1 MANGAGLG
9 AMMGMGLGI
18 MLLAIVVGII
28 IATLILML
36 ATRLVEKFTPSF
48 GKALVTQIACG
59 VVAFIVSIVLG
70 LILRGSMLGSLAVAV
85 VNFFV
90 AAWVIQQLITPPGGM
105 VADGGAMAMTAG
117 AKMSYARAC
126 LVTLIEYIVY
136 IVIGVIMALVFGG
149 AVLAMLHH

>member
-18 MLLAIVVGII
+18 VLLAIVVGII
-28 IATLILML
+28 VATLILML

-48 GKALVTQIACG
+48 GKALVTQIVCG
-59 VVAFIVSIVLG
+59 IVGFIISLVLG
-70 LILRGSMLGSLAVAV
+70 LVLHGSLLGNLAVAI

-90 AAWVIQQLITPPGGM
+90 AAWIIQQLITPSGGM

-117 AKMSYARAC
+117 TKMSYARAC
-126 LVTLIEYIVY
+126 LIALIEYIIY
-136 IVIGVIMALVFGG
+136 IVVGVIVALVFGG
-149 AVLAMLHH
+149 AVLAALHH